1 MDNIFLQ
8 LAIVLSLSSLFG
20 YLVYRSKLPL
30 VVAYLLAGVSLSLI
44 TFFDIKNLEVFHFL
58 PEIGIAFVLFLI
70 GMELDL
76 REIKALGKPIIFASL
91 GQIII
96 SALAG
101 YAIAGAL
108 GFNSIES
115 FYLGI
120 GLSFSSTLVVI
131 KMLLERRDLASLY
144 GKLSIGIL
152 LLEDLVAVALLMVIS
167 VSSSAFSFGFQQSL
181 PLLTLFLKAI
191 GLFLATFVLSK
202 FVLEKLAEAGELA
215 ASASL
220 RTAVSRKIR
229 FAFPVSPTF
238 NRSKASGIPGSSRR
252 A

>member
-30 VVAYLLAGVSLSLI
+30 VVAYLLAGVSLS
-44 TFFDIKNLEVFHFL
+44 
-58 PEIGIAFVLFLI
+58 EIGIAFVLFLI

-202 FVLEKLAEAGELA
+202 FVLEKLFDAVAKNGELLFL
-215 ASASL
+215 S
-220 RTAVSRKIR
+220 
-229 FAFPVSPTF
+229 
-238 NRSKASGIPGSSRR
+238 
-252 A
+252 